1 MEKRK
6 PITNNKDLY
15 ECIERVRRA
24 QRELSHFT
32 QEEVDRIFYA
42 AALAANK
49 KRIELSWLVAR
60 ETKMGVAE
68 DKVIKNH
75 YAAEY
80 IYNAYKDTQT
90 CGIIEEDEGR
100 GLIKIAEP
108 VGVIAAIVPTT
119 NPTSTVIFKTLI
131 SLKTRNGI
139 IITPHPRAKKCS
151 CEAAR
156 IIYEA
161 AVEAG
166 APEGI
171 IEWVDEPTI
180 ELTNALMRESDLIL
194 ATGGQNMVR
203 SAYSSGKP
211 AIGVGSGNT
220 PVIIDTSA
228 DIELAVSSIILSKS
242 FDNGLICASEQAA
255 VVTNDIYDAVK
266 HEFGKRGAYILNNE
280 ERDKLRAVMAKEDGH
295 LNPAVVGQSACRIAG
310 LAEIEVDRDTRILI
324 AETEE
329 ISREEIYSLEK
340 LSPVLALYRASDFED
355 ALCKAEK
362 LLSLGG
368 VGHTSSLYIDEKREE
383 NKLKQFAHRLKTC
396 RVLIN
401 TPSSHGA
408 VGDLYNSSLAP
419 SLTLGCGSWGGNSVC
434 ENVGVKQLMNIKT
447 VAKRRENMLWL
458 RVPPRVY
465 LERGC
470 LKSALTALIRTNNA
484 RKIFVVTD
492 SFLYSNGML
501 APVTELLR
509 SLDCEYSVYSQVEP
523 DPTLS
528 SAVKGA
534 SIMGDF
540 EPDMIIAFGGGSAID
555 CAKVMWT
562 LYEYPD
568 ADFGSMSMPFADIR
582 KRIYEY
588 PESGIKSVF
597 CAVPTTAGTGSEVTP
612 FAVITDD
619 TSGVK
624 YPLADYAL
632 MPTAAVIDPQMTDS
646 SPKSLTAASGID
658 ALTHALEAYASM
670 LATDYTDA
678 LALRAI
684 KMIFEYLPRAYD
696 NGEADILARDKMS
709 DAAAMAGIAFANAFL
724 GICHSMA
731 HKLGAAF
738 SLPHGVANALL
749 IEEVMCFNASQRPL
763 KMGSFPQYTHPNAL
777 KRYAEIADT
786 LGITGC
792 DDTERLEGLL
802 NMISELKSRVGIK
815 RSISDYGISEE
826 AFEARLDEMSYRAFD
841 DQCTGANPRYP
852 LVEEIKEIYRKA
864 FRD

>member
-1 MEKRK
+1 MENREPISNRK
-6 PITNNKDLY
+6 QLD
-15 ECIERVRRA
+15 ECIERVRHA
-24 QRELSHFT
+24 QSLFSHYS

-49 KRIELSWLVAR
+49 RRIELSWLAAE
-60 ETKMGVAE
+60 ETGMGVPE

-80 IYNAYKDTQT
+80 IYNAYKNTQT
-90 CGIIEEDEGR
+90 CGIIEEHEGS
-100 GLIKIAEP
+100 GMLKIAEP

-119 NPTSTVIFKTLI
+119 NPTSTVIFKCLI

-139 IITPHPRAKKCS
+139 IITPHPRAKRCS

-156 IIYEA
+156 IICEA

-180 ELTNALMRESDLIL
+180 EITNTLMGECDLIL
-194 ATGGQNMVR
+194 ATGGPNMVR

-220 PVIIDTSA
+220 PVVIDKSA
-228 DIELAVSSIILSKS
+228 DIELAVNSIILSKS
-242 FDNGLICASEQAA
+242 FDNGLICASEQS
-255 VVTNDIYDAVK
+255 VIVPHDIYEAVK
-266 HEFGKRGAYILNNE
+266 TEFSLRGAYILNEE
-280 ERDKLRAVMAKEDGH
+280 ERERLREVMTKEDGH
-295 LNPAVVGQSACRIAG
+295 LNPVVVGQSAVRIAD
-310 LAEIEVDRDTRILI
+310 LAGIEVATDTRILI
-324 AETEE
+324 AEAEE
-329 ISREEIYSLEK
+329 IAETEIYSLEK
-340 LSPVLALYRASDFED
+340 LSPVLALYKASDFED
-355 ALCKAEK
+355 ALIKADK
-362 LLSLGG
+362 LLALGG

-383 NKLKQFAHRLKTC
+383 DKLKLFAHRLKTC

-408 VGDLYNSSLAP
+408 VGDLYNSTLMP

-447 VAKRRENMLWL
+447 VAKRRDNMLWF
-458 RVPPRVY
+458 RVPPRIY

-470 LKSALTALIRTNNA
+470 LEPALTSLIHTSSAKRV
-484 RKIFVVTD
+484 FVVTD
-492 SFLYSNGML
+492 SFLYNNGL
-501 APVTELLR
+501 LKPVTELLKGL
-509 SLDCEYSVYSQVEP
+509 SCEYSVYSQVAP

-528 SAVKGA
+528 SAQRGA
-534 SIMGDF
+534 SIMKDYA
-540 EPDMIIAFGGGSAID
+540 PDMIIAFGGGSAID

-588 PESGIKSVF
+588 PKSGIKTVF
-597 CAVPTTAGTGSEVTP
+597 CAIPTTAGTGSEVTP

-619 TSGVK
+619 ISGIK

-632 MPTAAVIDPQMTDS
+632 MPTSAVIDPQMTDS

-658 ALTHALEAYASM
+658 ALTHALEAYVSM
-670 LATDYTDA
+670 LATDYTDS
-678 LALRAI
+678 LALNAI
-684 KMIFEYLPRAYD
+684 KLIFEYLPRAYQ
-696 NGEADILARDKMS
+696 NGETDTLARDKMA
-709 DAAAMAGIAFANAFL
+709 DAATMAGIAFANAFL

-738 SLPHGVANALL
+738 SLPHGIANALL
-749 IEEVMCFNASQRPL
+749 IEPVMRFNASQRPL
-763 KMGSFPQYTHPNAL
+763 KMGSFPKYTHPKAL
-777 KRYAEIADT
+777 ERYAEVAMAV
-786 LGITGC
+786 GVEGK
-792 DDTERLEGLL
+792 DDHERLDGLICA
-802 NMISELKSRVGIK
+802 ISDLKESVGIK
-815 RSISDYGISEE
+815 KFISDYGISEK
-826 AFEARLDEMSYRAFD
+826 AFEAKLDEISLRAFD
-841 DQCTGANPRYP
+841 DQCTPANPRYP